1 MVLTTEQINFHK
13 KDVQFFLNN
22 LDFNESKINSKEINV
37 TLNQNFKI
45 TNLFIKDLNEEQ
57 TEFIQNT
64 LNKALSN
71 MFNNYYEFCSTP
83 QGLLR
88 SVDVLEISLG
98 DFLNYITEI

>member
-13 KDVQFFLNN
+13 KDVQFFFNN
-22 LDFNESKINSKEINV
+22 LDFNESKINSKDINV
-37 TLNQNFKI
+37 SLNQNFKI
-45 TNLFIKDLNEEQ
+45 TNLFIKDLNAVQ

-64 LNKALSN
+64 LNKVLSY